1 MRQLKDSMDAREF
14 GTWMAYYGVQ
24 PWGEQRGDLRSAIVA
39 ATIANSN
46 PYRKGRNARV
56 DEFMPFADT
65 RARRMTDE
73 EMMRE
78 VERGFA
84 LITGK

>member
-1 MRQLKDSMDAREF
+1 M
-14 GTWMAYYGVQ
+14 WMAYYAIQ
-24 PWGEQRGDLRSAIVA
+24 PWGEVRGDLRSAIIA
-39 ATIANSN
+39 ATVANSN
-46 PYRKGRNARV
+46 PYRKGRSARV

-65 RARRMTDE
+65 HGREMTDE

-84 LITGK
+84 AITGN